1 MQAQGDVGR
10 LGHGKIGVDNKRRI
24 VAGLSLDGGAG
35 NAVSDSD
42 GMTCKCF
49 LSFYDGKKNASCRVA
64 EASQGVLIDIKDY
77 QTSYKE
83 LYTLF
88 GRTASS

>member
-1 MQAQGDVGR
+1 M
-10 LGHGKIGVDNKRRI
+10 
-24 VAGLSLDGGAG
+24 
-35 NAVSDSD
+35 
-42 GMTCKCF
+42 F
-49 LSFYDGKKNASCRVA
+49 LSFYDGKKNASYRVV

-88 GRTASS
+88 GRMASS

>member
-1 MQAQGDVGR
+1 MN
-10 LGHGKIGVDNKRRI
+10 NKRRI
-24 VAGLSLDGGAG
+24 VAGLSLDGGVGHA
-35 NAVSDSD
+35 ASDSD

-49 LSFYDGKKNASCRVA
+49 ELLRRQKNASCRMA

-88 GRTASS
+88 GRMASS

>member
-1 MQAQGDVGR
+1 MFFE
-10 LGHGKIGVDNKRRI
+10 LLRRQ
-24 VAGLSLDGGAG
+24 
-35 NAVSDSD
+35 
-42 GMTCKCF
+42 
-49 LSFYDGKKNASCRVA
+49 KNASCRVA

-77 QTSYKE
+77 QNSYKE

>member
-1 MQAQGDVGR
+1 MN
-10 LGHGKIGVDNKRRI
+10 NKRRI
-24 VAGLSLDGGAG
+24 VAGLSLDGGVG

-42 GMTCKCF
+42 GMTCKWF
-49 LSFYDGKKNASCRVA
+49 FELLRRQKNASYRVV
-64 EASQGVLIDIKDY
+64 EASQGVLIDIKNY

-88 GRTASS
+88 GRMASS